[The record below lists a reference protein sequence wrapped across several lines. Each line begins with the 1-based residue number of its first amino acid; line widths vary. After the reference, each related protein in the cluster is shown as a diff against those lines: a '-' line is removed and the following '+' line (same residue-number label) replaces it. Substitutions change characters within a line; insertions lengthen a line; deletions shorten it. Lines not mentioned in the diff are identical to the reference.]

1 MFPSHKKSHH
11 LPTSIQTVQSSIT
24 QPTQSSSFLRTNI
37 PTQAQTVKNL
47 PAMQETLVRS
57 LVWED
62 PPGEG
67 NGYPL
72 QYCCLENSMDRGG
85 AWWAVI
91 QA

>member
-1 MFPSHKKSHH
+1 
-11 LPTSIQTVQSSIT
+11 
-24 QPTQSSSFLRTNI
+24 
-37 PTQAQTVKNL
+37 
-47 PAMQETLVRS
+47 MQETPVRS